1 MGVLTDKRILV
12 VGASSGVGR
21 AVGVAAATGGA
32 RVAFA
37 ARRADRVEEAAAEAG
52 NGAIGL
58 ACDVTDAAACATL
71 VATVTSAFGGLDALV
86 YAAGISPLM
95 PLAQAGSDEWDRV
108 VRTNLIGPGLVCA
121 AALPH
126 LKESGGRAVFL
137 SSSSVGRP
145 YPGLSMYA
153 ASKAALEEQ
162 IRGWRAE
169 NPDLCFSCVVVG
181 PTLGTEFADA
191 WDPQIAGEMLQFWQ
205 EQGYDAGGAA
215 MLSVEQMASVVIDVL
230 TSRACLW
237 HVWAQGDPNLVEAAA
252 PPAP

>member
-1 MGVLTDKRILV
+1 MGVLADKRILV
-12 VGASSGVGR
+12 VGASSGIGR
-21 AVGVAAATGGA
+21 AVGAAATVAGA

-37 ARRADRVEEAAAEAG
+37 ARRADRVKEAAAEAG
-52 NGAIGL
+52 NGAIGV
-58 ACDVTDAAACATL
+58 ACDVTEEHSCAAL
-71 VATVTSAFGGLDALV
+71 VDEVTSTFGGLDALV
-86 YAAGISPLM
+86 YAAGISPLTR
-95 PLAQAGSDEWDRV
+95 LSEADGDAWERV
-108 VRTNLIGPGLVCA
+108 LRTNLVGPGLVCA

-126 LKESGGRAVFL
+126 LKSSGGRAVFL

-191 WDPQIAGEMLQFWQ
+191 WDPQLMGEILQFWHDH
-205 EQGYDAGGAA
+205 GYDAGTAA
-215 MLSVEQMASVVIDVL
+215 VMSLRQMTSVVIDVL
-230 TSRACLW
+230 ASSACLW
-237 HVWAQGDPNLVEAAA
+237 HVWAQADPNQLESQV
-252 PPAP
+252 PPT